1 MARASARGD
10 RSCSH
15 YDPRADRNS
24 RWYDPELDPTSR
36 WFRCDSTRDRA
47 GFGAYGAPPMLP
59 QPPDGQAPRRRKG
72 RKAGKR
78 GNVRTAPKPNA
89 VEGANRAVVDKL
101 DSSVG
106 MGSLYFVLGSGAS
119 ARRVK
124 QLEEALRQKE
134 NREKVAAPPELPA
147 VQPAW

>member
-1 MARASARGD
+1 M
-10 RSCSH
+10 
-15 YDPRADRNS
+15 
-24 RWYDPELDPTSR
+24 
-36 WFRCDSTRDRA
+36 
-47 GFGAYGAPPMLP
+47 
-59 QPPDGQAPRRRKG
+59 
-72 RKAGKR
+72 
-78 GNVRTAPKPNA
+78 RTAPKVNP

-134 NREKVAAPPELPA
+134 LPKTAPVEQAASQSQFP
-147 VQPAW
+147 PAWGA